1 MKYKYVK
8 PGLVMLI
15 LIMMGIALYALVVP
29 RASLRP
35 SISSPNAG
43 APGSIS
49 DVAAR
54 VSPSIVGISNLNGS
68 LADQTR
74 QESSGSGVIVD
85 KNGYIITNYHVVKG
99 AEKLII
105 TLVDGRQQEAM
116 LVGADPL
123 TDLALV
129 KIEPDSSLS
138 PAVLGDSER
147 LRVGQQVV
155 AIGNPLG
162 LQFARSVTA
171 GVVSGLN
178 RLLNSDEG
186 FSTRLIQTDAAINP
200 GNSGGALFD
209 LNGQVVGIN
218 TVKIA
223 AQGFEGMGFSIPS
236 NQVKQVVQELQTKG
250 RVSRPVMGIRILGE
264 INTER
269 ADYFKLPWN
278 YGVVIEPTAG
288 GPAEKAGLKT
298 YDIISALDGEPV
310 KTSVELQERILA
322 RRIGQAIMATIVRI
336 PERGQQAAEQLE
348 VSITLG
354 G

>member
-1 MKYKYVK
+1 MKQKSIK
-8 PGLVMLI
+8 LGLGLLV
-15 LIMMGIALYALVVP
+15 LIMIGMALFSIVIP
-29 RASLRP
+29 RVNLRP
-35 SISSPNAG
+35 SLTNPNSG
-43 APGSIS
+43 TPGSIS
-49 DVAAR
+49 EVAAR

-74 QESSGSGVIVD
+74 PESSGSGVIVD
-85 KNGYIITNYHVVKG
+85 KDGHIVTNYHVVEG

-105 TLVDGRQQEAM
+105 TLADGRQQEAR
-116 LVGADPL
+116 LVGADPR

-129 KIEPDSSLS
+129 KIESDSSLN
-138 PAVLGDSER
+138 PAALGDSDG
-147 LRVGQQVV
+147 LLVGQQVI

-171 GVVSGLN
+171 GVISGLN
-178 RLLNSDEG
+178 RLLSSEEG
-186 FSTRLIQTDAAINP
+186 FSNRLIQTDAAINP
-200 GNSGGALFD
+200 GNSGGALVD

-236 NQVKQVVQELQTKG
+236 NQVKQVVQELQSKG
-250 RVSRPVMGIRILGE
+250 QVSRPIMGIRILGE
-264 INTER
+264 INTNQ
-269 ADYFKLPWN
+269 ASYFNLPRD

-298 YDIISALDGEPV
+298 YDIICALNGEAV
-310 KTSVELQERILA
+310 KTSSELQEKILA
-322 RRIGQAIMATIVRI
+322 SRIGQTVVATIIRL
-336 PERGQQAAEQLE
+336 PERGQPAAELRD